1 MSTFLADLPA
11 SVSAMAQKAL
21 EEEGAQHQPSYANT
35 LALTLDEIVRDVADD
50 ETKIRVV
57 RALCAWIL
65 TATANDQST
74 ASFLAD
80 LAGNMGEVVL
90 QALEAEGVQPRPARR
105 RATEANAKKMAQTL
119 ISIVGDVCPN
129 LAKIKVLRAI
139 SEGIIAAAEV
149 A

>member
-1 MSTFLADLPA
+1 M
-11 SVSAMAQKAL
+11 
-21 EEEGAQHQPSYANT
+21 
-35 LALTLDEIVRDVADD
+35 
-50 ETKIRVV
+50 
-57 RALCAWIL
+57 
-65 TATANDQST
+65 
-74 ASFLAD
+74 AD